1 MSNTLYEAIKS
12 AATLETEEVYH
23 PTSEFWIAAFQ
34 YSSNYVKSSKSL
46 PNTKRILVL
55 KVAYQYTDDDL
66 IHEVTIKLVKS
77 YKYFIM
83 KYYDLRSFPES
94 ERIKRFYGIVSKT
107 VSNMLIDM
115 FRHISC
121 DHIPYLEY
129 DPITGTYL
137 AKTGHCIKSTYFPMS
152 LDQTIS
158 DDSSD
163 NKDTTL
169 GDLLASSSDSTE
181 DLMIAWDFIAQQASL
196 FTDDPHE
203 MFSYMCLLLQ
213 KKIDLIARNLIEY
226 DDNREYFFKVSSDL
240 NNFYG
245 ISFFNDYVTDCP
257 NINISYKDYDFHELK
272 KRLSYERTK
281 VRKKVRLYLNR
292 KKNGL
297 VRTK

>member
-12 AATLETEEVYH
+12 AATLRTEEVYH
-23 PTSEFWIAAFQ
+23 PTSDFWVAAFQ

-55 KVAYQYTDDDL
+55 KQAYQYTDDDL

-83 KYYDLRSFPES
+83 KYYDLLSFTEN

-115 FRHISC
+115 FRRISC

-137 AKTGHCIKSTYFPMS
+137 GKTGHCIKSTYFPMS

-181 DLMIAWDFIAQQASL
+181 DLMIAWDSIAQDASL

-203 MFSYMCLLLQ
+203 MFSYMCLLLEM
-213 KKIDLIARNLIEY
+213 KIDLIARDIIKY
-226 DDNREYFFKVSSDL
+226 DATRYFEKLSSYL
-240 NNFYG
+240 YKFYN
-245 ISFFNDYVTDCP
+245 ISFFNNYVTDCP
-257 NINISYKDYDFHELK
+257 NINISYKDYNFHELK

-281 VRKKVRLYLNR
+281 VRKKIRLYRNR